1 MPGFVTSCENFT
13 LVGKELD
20 DQGDVPCE
28 KALVFLDGRKQ
39 ERLLPGG
46 L

>member
-1 MPGFVTSCENFT
+1 MNGIEIELDHARFCNKLRKFT

-28 KALVFLDGRKQ
+28 KALVFLDGRK
-39 ERLLPGG
+39 
-46 L
+46 